1 MYWLEGKNG
10 KNIPFECLSFDR
22 NEERFNNKEKDWVRE
37 YYPDLKCGWS
47 YAMQCIDGGEVKVI
61 NLKKKLFE
69 AILTAAEDLGDPTD
83 PETGWDVKFKR
94 VKTGPLVYNVEYQ
107 LQVLKCKQRALD
119 ENEMALIAE
128 LKSMDDVMP
137 RPTPD
142 AQKKFLDEIREETAN
157 VDEALAQSLLCHDF
171 VYGRL
176 ASKARSKECAQ
187 ETGHLIA
194 TDYFSSKFIVSKVS
208 VKCTLSVV
216 IFLTVCRAWKNWN
229 STSRLFGK

>member
-1 MYWLEGKNG
+1 MAISFNKSKGAAQKSSITSYGYRDGDNTVRLVGDVLARYVYWIEGKNG

-83 PETGWDVKFKR
+83 PQSGWDVKFKR
-94 VKTGPLVYNVEYQ
+94 VKTGPLPYNVEYQ
-107 LQVLKCKQRALD
+107 LQVLKCKPRPLD
-119 ENEMALIAE
+119 ESELALLE
-128 LKSMDDVMP
+128 GLKSMDDVMP

-142 AQKKFLDEIREETAN
+142 AQKALLDEIREEGGEE
-157 VDEALAQSLLCHDF
+157 VDEEALEDEF
-171 VYGRL
+171 NIG
-176 ASKARSKECAQ
+176 
-187 ETGHLIA
+187 
-194 TDYFSSKFIVSKVS
+194 
-208 VKCTLSVV
+208 
-216 IFLTVCRAWKNWN
+216 
-229 STSRLFGK
+229 